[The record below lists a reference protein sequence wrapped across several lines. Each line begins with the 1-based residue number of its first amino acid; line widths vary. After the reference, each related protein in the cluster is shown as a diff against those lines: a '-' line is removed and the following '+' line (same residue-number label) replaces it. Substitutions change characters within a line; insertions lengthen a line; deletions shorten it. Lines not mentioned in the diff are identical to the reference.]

1 MTPVV
6 IRDVWPGQL
15 DRPADRRLTE
25 IPDRRRSRGG
35 RSGFAAAGLDVAPE
49 ARGVAL
55 GLLILG
61 RGEARLTDARFE
73 EVGPELPVTGG
84 GGAKLPDGPR
94 KLDFGEG

>member
-1 MTPVV
+1 
-6 IRDVWPGQL
+6 
-15 DRPADRRLTE
+15 
-25 IPDRRRSRGG
+25 
-35 RSGFAAAGLDVAPE
+35 
-49 ARGVAL
+49 L